1 MSRSRSG
8 PVARTA
14 ALAAALLLVGAC
26 AVGPNYVRPSV
37 ATPADYKESQGWAAA
52 QPRDDASRGAWWEV
66 FGDPQLSALEAEVTA
81 ANQNVAVAEAQ
92 LRQARA
98 LVRQARA
105 AYFPQVTLGVG
116 VTRSR
121 APAVSSSGSSGTSG
135 TSGTTT
141 TSITSGG
148 TGGSTSGAGRGSG
161 QAVTTFTLPLEVSWE
176 PDLWGRVRRSVES
189 NQAGAQASAADL
201 ANVALSLQ
209 AELASDYFQLRSL
222 DAQKKLLDDTVAYY
236 QRSLQLTRNRYDA
249 GVASRVDVRQA
260 ETQLTSTQAQAID
273 LGVQRAQLEH
283 AVATLVGRPA
293 SNLSLAF
300 APLAAIPPALPVG
313 LPSALLERRPDVA
326 GAERRVAAANAQIG
340 VAKSAYFPVVTLA
353 ASFGFESTS
362 FGDWLTW
369 PSRFWA
375 VGPSVSQLV
384 FDGGLR
390 RAQTDQARAAH
401 EATVA
406 TYRQTVL
413 TAFQEVEDNVAAL
426 RILEQEALAQD
437 AAVRAALDAVALV
450 TNQYRAGTVSYL
462 EVVVAQATALANQR
476 TAVEIAGRRMAAA
489 VLLVKALGGGWSASD
504 LPTAKQVTT
513 REPSQP

>member
-8 PVARTA
+8 PLGRTA
-14 ALAAALLLVGAC
+14 ALSVVALLLVSAC
-26 AVGPNYVRPSV
+26 AVGPDYVRPSV
-37 ATPADYKESQGWAAA
+37 VTPGDYKESQGWTPA
-52 QPRDDASRGAWWEV
+52 QPRDDASRGPWWEV
-66 FGDPQLSALEAEVTA
+66 FGDPQLNALEAEVSA

-105 AYFPQVTLGVG
+105 AYFPQITLGVG

-121 APAVSSSGSSGTSG
+121 APALSSSGSSG

-148 TGGSTSGAGRGSG
+148 TGTGTSGSRGSG
-161 QAVTTFTLPLEVSWE
+161 QAVTSFTLPLEVSWE

-201 ANVALSLQ
+201 VNVALSLQ

-273 LGVQRAQLEH
+273 VGVQRAQLEH

-300 APLAAIPPALPVG
+300 APLTATPPPVPVG

-340 VAKSAYFPVVTLA
+340 VAKSAYFPVVTLT

-390 RAQTDQARAAH
+390 RAQTAQARAAH

-437 AAVRAALDAVALV
+437 AAVRAAVDTVTLV

-489 VLLVKALGGGWSASD
+489 VLLVKALGGGWDASTVASHRA
-504 LPTAKQVTT
+504 P
-513 REPSQP
+513 

>member
-1 MSRSRSG
+1 VSRFRCG
-8 PVARTA
+8 PVVRTA
-14 ALAAALLLVGAC
+14 ALAAALLAVSAC
-26 AVGPNYVRPSV
+26 AVGPDYVRPSV
-37 ATPADYKESQGWAAA
+37 ATPADYKESQGWAPA
-52 QPRDDASRGAWWEV
+52 QPRDDVSRGAWWQA
-66 FGDPQLSALEAEVTA
+66 FGDPQLSALEEQVTA

-105 AYFPQVTLGVG
+105 AFFPQVTLGVG

-135 TSGTTT
+135 TTTA
-141 TSITSGG
+141 SITSGG
-148 TGGSTSGAGRGSG
+148 STSSVRGSG

-189 NQAGAQASAADL
+189 NQASAQATAADL

-222 DAQKKLLDDTVAYY
+222 DAQKQLLDDTVAYY

-273 LGVQRAQLEH
+273 VGVQRAQLEH

-300 APLAAIPPALPVG
+300 APLAATPPALPVG

-401 EATVA
+401 EAAVA

-437 AAVRAALDAVALV
+437 AAVRAALDTVTLV

-462 EVVVAQATALANQR
+462 DVVVTQATALANQR

-489 VLLVKALGGGWSASD
+489 VLLVKALGGGWSEGELSAR
-504 LPTAKQVTT
+504 AV
-513 REPSQP
+513 R